1 MSSFNIH
8 WKYHASHQEQA
19 FVEFMQKN
27 RYSDCILSA
36 DGKKIYA
43 HKIVLAS
50 ASPVFMEL
58 FQFTQFISSIVNVVN
73 GVKYQDLRNFID
85 FIYSG
90 SIRLQKSQIKDF
102 LNICKLFRIKGIED
116 IEDTLLKTAM
126 NNSIL
131 KKSPKRLVNKISM
144 VKKNTTLKAIE
155 NSIETLTNCK
165 QFSFARNN
173 RRPLNFDV
181 EAMEID

>member
-1 MSSFNIH
+1 MCSFNIH

-27 RYSDCILSA
+27 HYSDCVLLA
-36 DGKKIYA
+36 DGKKIFA
-43 HKIVLAS
+43 HKIVLAA

-90 SIRLQKSQIKDF
+90 CIRLQKSQIKRF
-102 LNICKLFRIKGIED
+102 IKICKIFRVQGIDEIED
-116 IEDTLLKTAM
+116 DLLKTAM
-126 NNSIL
+126 QNSLL
-131 KKSPKRLVNKISM
+131 KKSPKRLVNKISV
-144 VKKNTTLKAIE
+144 VKKRTTLKAIE
-155 NSIETLTNCK
+155 NSIETLTNCQ
-165 QFSFARNN
+165 QFSFSRNN
-173 RRPLNFDV
+173 RRSMNFDV
-181 EAMEID
+181 EPMEID